1 MNIEV
6 LFITFLYLAEVL
18 QHKEAIDEKK
28 LDERKYD
35 ENEVHGKFRIT
46 SEQWNEQ
53 LNDENSVEF
62 QELSKTLKSGLK
74 EMLMEDED
82 LSEKADFNVEIVKL
96 T

>member
-1 MNIEV
+1 M
-6 LFITFLYLAEVL
+6 YLAEVL

-28 LDERKYD
+28 HDERKYD

-46 SEQWNEQ
+46 SEVWNEH

-62 QELSKTLKSGLK
+62 QELSRTLKSGLK